1 MKKLLPYIICLFLL
15 SIGQKGFAQFS
26 IGGGINYDTGLQRI
40 GFTAKVKYVFNE
52 EEWAASPSYSIYPSE
67 GATVKIIDADAHY
80 QFATLF
86 TNDLGVYALGGL
98 GFVDEVGSSN
108 KVALNG
114 GLGVTIPTDNSLN
127 IFGEIKFRVNKALGT
142 QIGGGVMYQF

>member
-1 MKKLLPYIICLFLL
+1 MKKLLPSIICLLFL
-15 SIGQKGFAQFS
+15 SIGQNGFAQFS
-26 IGGGINYDTGLQRI
+26 VGGGINYDTGLKRI

-67 GATVKIIDADAHY
+67 GATVKIIDVDAHY

-86 TNDLGVYALGGL
+86 TNDLGIYGLGGL
-98 GFVDEVGSSN
+98 GFVDLLDSN

-114 GLGVTIPTDNSLN
+114 GLGVNIPTDNSLN
-127 IFGEIKFRVNKALGT
+127 IFGEVKFRVNKALGT